1 MKSAHALYALR
12 SGHETSGTRVVF
24 KLFKNSPD
32 SVSASGLRSCLSSDT
47 RSSQWIAGSV
57 RGVLWLETPGRGRAV
72 CLDRMG
78 QRAERGKYWGAGGL
92 GEIYVFLP
100 ILHKKSEKIGE
111 NQMFY

>member
-12 SGHETSGTRVVF
+12 SGHETSGTRVVL

-32 SVSASGLRSCLSSDT
+32 SVSASGLGSCLSSDT
-47 RSSQWIAGSV
+47 RSGQWIAGSV
-57 RGVLWLETPGRGRAV
+57 RGVLWLETPG
-72 CLDRMG
+72 
-78 QRAERGKYWGAGGL
+78 RGKYWGAGGL